1 MRKMEMME
9 SRQVI
14 VDAICEFLEDTY
26 KPEAVGYFASVF
38 EIYGD
43 LSEDLDFI
51 NLIDSFIE
59 VMNIYTPI
67 KEDKIDAFTL
77 AGASLAYLMDTYTI
91 EYTNQLNHFYWDNE
105 SIKKDNIIDIV
116 KLFKAL
122 IDADYNNELL

>member
-9 SRQVI
+9 SRQAM

-26 KPEAVGYFASVF
+26 KPEALGYFASVF

-59 VMNIYTPI
+59 AMNIYTPI
-67 KEDKIDAFTL
+67 EKEKVDAFTL
-77 AGASLAYLMDTYTI
+77 AGASLAYLMDTYAT
-91 EYTNQLNHFYWDNE
+91 EYTNQLNHFYWNNE
-105 SIKKDNIIDIV
+105 SIKKDNITDIA

-122 IDADYNNELL
+122 INADYNNELL

>member
-9 SRQVI
+9 SRQAM
-14 VDAICEFLEDTY
+14 VDAICEFLEESY
-26 KPEAVGYFASVF
+26 KPEALGYFASVF
-38 EIYGD
+38 ELYGD

-59 VMNIYTPI
+59 AMNIYSPI
-67 KEDKIDAFTL
+67 EKEMVDAFTL
-77 AGASLAYLMDTYTI
+77 AGASLAYLMDTYII

-105 SIKKDNIIDIV
+105 SMKKDNITDIA

-122 IDADYNNELL
+122 INADYNNELL